1 MEGFGYQSWRFIYS
15 SRVIQISILEVFY
28 HIMRESDI
36 HRAGLYIPLEGLRYP
51 SWRFIYSSEGILM
64 LEVYIFHSRDLDIH
78 LEGFY
83 VPLEEFGYLGVLWIL
98 LNILLNITILQVY
111 NILLE
116 RFRYPSWRFIYS
128 TGGIQISIFEF
139 YIFHWRY

>member
-64 LEVYIFHSRDLDIH
+64 LEVNIFHSRDLDIH

-98 LNILLNITILQVY
+98 LDG
-111 NILLE
+111 
-116 RFRYPSWRFIYS
+116 FRYLSWRFKNI
-128 TGGIQISIFEF
+128 TGGIRISILEV
-139 YIFHWRY
+139 YKYYWRDSDIYLGGL